1 MTNHKPAKLY
11 ALSTCFHCK
20 ALIEFLEGH
29 EIDFIVINLDEIEG
43 KERRDMFKELK
54 RINPLC
60 TFPTLLARGQVV
72 VGYNREEIKKTLN
85 ISITAK
91 NDRLSS

>member
-1 MTNHKPAKLY
+1 MANHIPAKLF

-20 ALIEFLEGH
+20 ALIEFLQGY
-29 EIDFIVINLDEIEG
+29 EIDFIVINIDEIEG

-60 TFPTLLARGQVV
+60 TFPTLLAREQVV
-72 VGYNREEIKKTLN
+72 VGYNQEEIKRVLN

-91 NDRLSS
+91 DDLL